1 MDERELLLLGLLMRQ
16 EMHGYEL
23 NHFLEHRLDS
33 LFALNRSTAYFLLDR
48 LAQRGL
54 VEAELEREGRRPERR
69 VYRLT
74 SDGKSTFQSALRE
87 HLADYKPGRYP
98 DEVGLLFLAML
109 PVQEQRSLLQ
119 EKLKA
124 VRERQGW
131 ADERRIAHEGSP
143 ARWMLSHRVAH
154 LQAEEQW
161 LQRTLAELDSASS
174 VAQEGLEAHV
184 EATIDTHS

>member
-33 LFALNRSTAYFLLDR
+33 LFSLSRSTAYFLLDR

-74 SDGKSTFQSALRE
+74 PDGRSAFQSALRE
-87 HLADYKPGRYP
+87 HLSDYQPGRYP

-109 PVQEQRSLLQ
+109 PIREQKSLLQ
-119 EKLKA
+119 GKLK
-124 VRERQGW
+124 VVQERRGW
-131 ADERRIAHEGSP
+131 AEERRTAHEGSP
-143 ARWMLSHRVAH
+143 ARWMLGHRVAH
-154 LQAEEQW
+154 LQAEERW
-161 LQRTLAELDSASS
+161 LQETLAELDSTSS
-174 VAQEGLEAHV
+174 VAPEVLEGKSNGA
-184 EATIDTHS
+184 

>member
-1 MDERELLLLGLLMRQ
+1 
-16 EMHGYEL
+16 
-23 NHFLEHRLDS
+23 LDS

-74 SDGKSTFQSALRE
+74 AEGKDSLQAALRE

-98 DEVGLLFLAML
+98 DEVGLLFLEML
-109 PVQEQRSLLQ
+109 PRQEQKSLLE

-124 VRERQGW
+124 VRERQSW
-131 ADERRIAHEGSP
+131 AEERRSAHAGTP
-143 ARWMLSHRVAH
+143 ARWMLGHRVAH
-154 LQAEEQW
+154 LQAEEHW
-161 LQRTLAELDSASS
+161 LRETLAELESTSS
-174 VAQEGLEAHV
+174 VVTEELEMKSKV
-184 EATIDTHS
+184 T